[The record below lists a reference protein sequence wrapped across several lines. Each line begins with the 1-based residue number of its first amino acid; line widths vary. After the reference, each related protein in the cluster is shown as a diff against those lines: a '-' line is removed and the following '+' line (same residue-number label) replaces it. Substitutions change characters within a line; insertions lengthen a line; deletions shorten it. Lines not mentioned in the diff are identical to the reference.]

1 MPELPE
7 VETTRLGIEPWIK
20 NSYIESIVVRNPS
33 LRWPISIPDYV
44 LGQKVLSVRRRAKY
58 LLIDLDSGSLIG
70 HLGMSGSL
78 SIVTSNS
85 IIKKHDHLDI
95 VFSDNLTLRYNDPR
109 RFGSWHYH
117 DEDPENHWLLRDLGV
132 EPLSEEFC
140 GEYLHGKSRSKLQ
153 AVKSYIMDSKIVV
166 GVGNIYAA
174 EALFLSGIRPT
185 VRASRLSLDSYR
197 NLVTS
202 IKLLL
207 ARAIEIGGTTLRDFT
222 SPSGEPGYFQ
232 QTLNV
237 YGRNGLPCTK
247 CGAKLK
253 RAIISQRSS
262 IYCRNCQGYRSR
274 SIADIN

>member
-7 VETTRLGIEPWIK
+7 VETTRLGIEPWIQ
-20 NSYIESIVVRNPS
+20 NSLIESIVVRNPS
-33 LRWPISIPDYV
+33 LRWPVSIPDYV
-44 LGQKVLSVRRRAKY
+44 LGQKVSSVRRRAKY

-85 IIKKHDHLDI
+85 TIKKHDHLDI
-95 VFSDNLTLRYNDPR
+95 VFSDNLILRYNDPR

-140 GEYLHGKSRSKLQ
+140 GEYLHSKSRSKVQ

-262 IYCRNCQGYRSR
+262 IYCCNCQGYRSR

>member
-1 MPELPE
+1 LPELPE
-7 VETTRLGIEPWIK
+7 VETTRLGIEPWIQ
-20 NSYIESIVVRNPS
+20 NSLIESIVVRNPS
-33 LRWPISIPDYV
+33 LRWPVSIPDYV
-44 LGQKVLSVRRRAKY
+44 VGQKVLSVRRRAKY

-85 IIKKHDHLDI
+85 TIKKHDHLDI
-95 VFSDNLTLRYNDPR
+95 VFSDNLILRYNDPR

-262 IYCRNCQGYRSR
+262 IYCRNCQGYRSQ
-274 SIADIN
+274 SIADID

>member
-33 LRWPISIPDYV
+33 LRWPVSIPDYV

-85 IIKKHDHLDI
+85 TIKKHDHLDI
-95 VFSDNLTLRYNDPR
+95 VFSDNLILRYNDPR

-237 YGRNGLPCTK
+237 YGRDGLPCTK

-262 IYCRNCQGYRSR
+262 VYCQNCQGYRSL
-274 SIADIN
+274 SIVDID

>member
-1 MPELPE
+1 M
-7 VETTRLGIEPWIK
+7 ETTRLGIEPWIQ
-20 NSYIESIVVRNPS
+20 NSLIESIVVRNPS
-33 LRWPISIPDYV
+33 LRWPVSIPDYV
-44 LGQKVLSVRRRAKY
+44 LGQKVSSVRRRAKY

-85 IIKKHDHLDI
+85 TIKKHDHLDI
-95 VFSDNLTLRYNDPR
+95 VFSDNLILRYNDPR

>member
-7 VETTRLGIEPWIK
+7 VETTRLGIEPWIQ
-20 NSYIESIVVRNPS
+20 NSLIESIVVRNPS
-33 LRWPISIPDYV
+33 LRWPVSIPDYV
-44 LGQKVLSVRRRAKY
+44 LGQKVSSVRRRAKY

-78 SIVTSNS
+78 SIVTPNS
-85 IIKKHDHLDI
+85 TIKKHDHLDI
-95 VFSDNLTLRYNDPR
+95 VFSDNLILRYNDPR

-237 YGRNGLPCTK
+237 YGRDGLPCTK

-262 IYCRNCQGYRSR
+262 VYCRNCQGYRSR

>member
-1 MPELPE
+1 M
-7 VETTRLGIEPWIK
+7 ETTRLGIEPWIK
-20 NSYIESIVVRNPS
+20 NSSIESIIVRNPS
-33 LRWPISIPDYV
+33 LRWPVSIPDYV
-44 LGQKVLSVRRRAKY
+44 CGQKVLNVRRRAKY
-58 LLIDLDSGSLIG
+58 LLIDLVSGSLIG

-78 SIVTSNS
+78 RIVKSNS
-85 IIKKHDHLDI
+85 TINKHDHLDI
-95 VFSDNLTLRYNDPR
+95 VFADNLILRYSDPR

-140 GEYLHGKSRSKLQ
+140 GEYLHSKSRTKSQ
-153 AVKSYIMDSKIVV
+153 PVKSYIMDSKVVV

-185 VRASRLSLDSYR
+185 VRASRLSMDSYR
-197 NLVTS
+197 HLVSS
-202 IKLLL
+202 IKRLL

-222 SPSGEPGYFQ
+222 SPSGDPGYFQ

-237 YGRNGLPCTK
+237 YGRNGMPCKK
-247 CGAKLK
+247 CGEILK

-262 IYCRNCQGYRSR
+262 VYCRNCQGNRSL
-274 SIADIN
+274 SILDSD

>member
-20 NSYIESIVVRNPS
+20 NSHIESIVVRNPS
-33 LRWPISIPDYV
+33 LRWPVSIPDYV

-85 IIKKHDHLDI
+85 TIKKHDHLDI
-95 VFSDNLTLRYNDPR
+95 VFSDNLILRYNDPR

-237 YGRNGLPCTK
+237 YGRDGLPCTK

>member
-33 LRWPISIPDYV
+33 LRWPVSIPDYV
-44 LGQKVLSVRRRAKY
+44 LGQKVSSVRRRAKY

-85 IIKKHDHLDI
+85 TIKKHDHLDI
-95 VFSDNLTLRYNDPR
+95 VFSDNLILRYNDPR

-274 SIADIN
+274 PIADIN

>member
-33 LRWPISIPDYV
+33 LRWPVSIPDYV

-85 IIKKHDHLDI
+85 TIKKHDHLDI
-95 VFSDNLTLRYNDPR
+95 VFSDNLILRYNDPR

-117 DEDPENHWLLRDLGV
+117 NEDPENHWLLRDLGV

-237 YGRNGLPCTK
+237 YGRDGLPCTK

-262 IYCRNCQGYRSR
+262 VYCRNCQGYRSL
-274 SIADIN
+274 SIVDID

>member
-33 LRWPISIPDYV
+33 LRWPVSIPDYV

-85 IIKKHDHLDI
+85 TIKKHDHLDI
-95 VFSDNLTLRYNDPR
+95 VFSDNLILRYNDPR

-237 YGRNGLPCTK
+237 YGRDGLPCTK

-274 SIADIN
+274 STADIN

>member
-1 MPELPE
+1 LPELPE

-33 LRWPISIPDYV
+33 LRWPVSIPDYV

-85 IIKKHDHLDI
+85 TIKKHDHLDI
-95 VFSDNLTLRYNDPR
+95 VFSDNLILRYNDPR

-237 YGRNGLPCTK
+237 YGRDGLPCTK

-262 IYCRNCQGYRSR
+262 VYCHNCQGYRSM
-274 SIADIN
+274 SIADID